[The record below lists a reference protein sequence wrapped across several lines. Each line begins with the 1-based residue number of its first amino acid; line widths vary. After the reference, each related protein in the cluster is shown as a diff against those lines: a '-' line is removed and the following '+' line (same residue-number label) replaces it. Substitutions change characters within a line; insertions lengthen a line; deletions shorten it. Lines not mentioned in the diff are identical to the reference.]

1 MSASINPTIEVDPFT
16 VTGANASTGYIIQM
30 TYAGA
35 PNAIP
40 VDPTIPYLG
49 YASYAAM
56 IQALGLQASKNYAA
70 YPYAYVVGA
79 GANNWTTDALA
90 KAAAI
95 ADCNLI
101 IAKRNAAI
109 TALGIN
115 AANPYVTFGAPVL
128 GPL

>member
-1 MSASINPTIEVDPFT
+1 
-16 VTGANASTGYIIQM
+16 M

-35 PNAIP
+35 TPISL
-40 VDPTIPYLG
+40 DPTTPLLG
-49 YASYAAM
+49 YTSYAAM

-79 GANNWTTDALA
+79 GANNWSTDALA

-101 IAKRNAAI
+101 VTKRNNAI
-109 TALGIN
+109 AALGIN
-115 AANPYVTFGAPVL
+115 AANPYVSFGAAVL